1 MRAVLPTT
9 RIQTERRTTGAAGR
23 AGATGVYAEL
33 MDVAFGPTLA
43 VYGVIIVAVIGVIW
57 LVRRR
62 R

>member
-1 MRAVLPTT
+1 
-9 RIQTERRTTGAAGR
+9 
-23 AGATGVYAEL
+23 
-33 MDVAFGPTLA
+33 MDVAFGPILA